1 MKGFAALTVAG
12 VAGLILFKILAA
24 LVVPALALLL
34 GLVALTVKVALVAAV
49 GFFVYSMLR
58 KRAERPAA

>member
-12 VAGLILFKILAA
+12 VAGLVLFKILAA
-24 LVVPALALLL
+24 FALPLLAMFL
-34 GLVALTVKVALVAAV
+34 GLVVLTVKVALVAAV

-58 KRAERPAA
+58 KSAERTAA

>member
-12 VAGLILFKILAA
+12 VAGLILFKILSA
-24 LVVPALALLL
+24 LVLPALALLL
-34 GLVALTVKVALVAAV
+34 GLVVMTVKVALVAAV

-58 KRAERPAA
+58 KRAERTAA

>member
-24 LVVPALALLL
+24 LVLPALGLLL
-34 GLVALTVKVALVAAV
+34 GLLVLTVKVALVAAL

-58 KRAERPAA
+58 KSAERPAA

>member
-12 VAGLILFKILAA
+12 IAGLILFKILAA
-24 LVVPALALLL
+24 LVLPALSLLI
-34 GLVALTVKVALVAAV
+34 GLLALTVKIALVTAV

-58 KRAERPAA
+58 KSANRSAA

>member
-12 VAGLILFKILAA
+12 VAGLILFKVLAA
-24 LVVPALALLL
+24 LVLPALALLF

-58 KRAERPAA
+58 KSTEESAA